1 MSCFRTIIL
10 CVYIYMSDKEIWK
23 SFTSN
28 QKLKKEINTFWEK
41 FATPEEKARD
51 TQSQSQW
58 YTQKKFLGRLDY
70 VQNQLNSM
78 VGQRDGNGNDVM
90 ALKDAL
96 VEHRNTHASAYANRQ
111 VPQSK
116 NLRGGKSR
124 GEVTLEE
131 RQAELKAA
139 QEELAEVLADDKG
152 TDKRIEEIDELQK
165 QVKDLA
171 STTLPIEEQKLQNLR
186 SERGQSG
193 NRDVAAQLEAVKQMQ
208 ALAGLGNNNNIQ
220 PPGAAPPVVPQQQPP
235 PAPPP
240 SVIPQQAA
248 QGQPGEA
255 IDPPEMQDA
264 EATPEMKEA
273 EETAFG
279 EGKVVSQAGGLIPN
293 TTDDAPN
300 IGIHQKA
307 ITRIFIDRNKN
318 FTQVRDMLKGKATAQ
333 STDELMREFR
343 FGIRVEGLLE
353 NTQQEWDE
361 IQALV
366 YQYRLNVKEDEQVR
380 QATIAGR
387 QATATAAQG
396 TGRPAMV
403 VPLDMIGQ
411 EARNLILADLEGDA
425 AMGED
430 EGGAAGHDGEEGEE
444 GEGRRLQQ
452 DNNINRVRG
461 RRLPEDNNINLD
473 IREND
478 PENEVQG
485 RQDPDAGKERG
496 GPFKVDFKVENP
508 TRIRNLLM
516 PNSLLKYNPLN
527 PRDPLPSFR
536 KVANPEFVPMSR
548 PSLFFRMDS

>member
-1 MSCFRTIIL
+1 
-10 CVYIYMSDKEIWK
+10 MSDKEIWK

-28 QKLKKEINTFWEK
+28 PTLKKQINAFWEK

-51 TQSQSQW
+51 TQFKGKQW
-58 YTQKKFLGRLDY
+58 HTQKKFLGRLAY
-70 VQNQLNSM
+70 VQNKLNSM
-78 VGQRDGNGNDVM
+78 DGQRDGDGNDIM

-96 VEHRNTHASAYANRQ
+96 VQHRNANAKAYAKRQ
-111 VPQSK
+111 APQSK
-116 NLRGGKSR
+116 KLRGR
-124 GEVTLEE
+124 REVTLEQ
-131 RQAELKAA
+131 RQAELKNL
-139 QEELAEVLADDKG
+139 QDELAEVLADDKG
-152 TDKRIEEIDELQK
+152 TDRRAAEIDQLQK
-165 QVKDLA
+165 QLKELA
-171 STTLPIEEQKLQNLR
+171 KSILPMEELKLQNLKN
-186 SERGQSG
+186 ERGQGG
-193 NRDVAAQLEAVKQMQ
+193 NKYVDAQIEAVERIR
-208 ALAGLGNNNNIQ
+208 ALAGHDNKNNDIK
-220 PPGAAPPVVPQQQPP
+220 PPGAAQPMVPQQQ
-235 PAPPP
+235 APGAAP
-240 SVIPQQAA
+240 SVIPQEAA
-248 QGQPGEA
+248 QGPPGEA
-255 IDPPEMQDA
+255 IDPPEMLDA
-264 EATPEMKEA
+264 ESTPQMQEA
-273 EETAFG
+273 EQAAQ
-279 EGKVVSQAGGLIPN
+279 EGKVVSQAGGLLPD

-387 QATATAAQG
+387 QASATAAQG

-411 EARNLILADLEGDA
+411 EARDLILADLEGHA

-430 EGGAAGHDGEEGEE
+430 EAGAAGHDGDRRLQDGEEGEE
-444 GEGRRLQQ
+444 GEGR
-452 DNNINRVRG
+452 VSG
-461 RRLPEDNNINLD
+461 RRLPEDNNINLE
-473 IREND
+473 ITEKA
-478 PENEVQG
+478 PG
-485 RQDPDAGKERG
+485 RQEPDADTKRE
-496 GPFKVDFKVENP
+496 GPFKVGFKVENP

-516 PNSLLKYNPLN
+516 PNNLLKYNPLD
-527 PRDPLPSFR
+527 PRDPLPDFR

-548 PSLFFRMDS
+548 PSLFFRMDN

>member
-1 MSCFRTIIL
+1 
-10 CVYIYMSDKEIWK
+10 MSDY
-23 SFTSN
+23 
-28 QKLKKEINTFWEK
+28 K
-41 FATPEEKARD
+41 FYRD
-51 TQSQSQW
+51 T
-58 YTQKKFLGRLDY
+58 K
-70 VQNQLNSM
+70 SM
-78 VGQRDGNGNDVM
+78 REKIKQYYS
-90 ALKDAL
+90 
-96 VEHRNTHASAYANRQ
+96 THASEDQKEKDYKGMLNSRMKVSKHQQYWLRQFDWVYSQINKGDQSASSREDEDLLILVESHLDKHKDFAAKYAANTADFQKFRAEGDVNEAKKQ

-124 GEVTLEE
+124 GEATLEE

-139 QEELAEVLADDKG
+139 QEKLAEVLADDKG

-165 QVKDLA
+165 QVKDL
-171 STTLPIEEQKLQNLR
+171 
-186 SERGQSG
+186 
-193 NRDVAAQLEAVKQMQ
+193 EAVEQMQ

-411 EARNLILADLEGDA
+411 EARDLILADLEGDA

-444 GEGRRLQQ
+444 GEG
-452 DNNINRVRG
+452 RVRG

-496 GPFKVDFKVENP
+496 GPFKVGFKVENP

>member
-1 MSCFRTIIL
+1 
-10 CVYIYMSDKEIWK
+10 MSDKEIWK

-28 QKLKKEINTFWEK
+28 QKLKKEINTFWEN

-51 TQSQSQW
+51 TQFTGKW
-58 YTQKKFLGRLDY
+58 HTQKKFLGRLDY

-78 VGQRDGNGNDVM
+78 DGQRDGNGNDVM

-124 GEVTLEE
+124 GEATLEE
-131 RQAELKAA
+131 REAELKAA
-139 QEELAEVLADDKG
+139 QKKLAEVLADDKG
-152 TDKRIEEIDELQK
+152 TDKRIGEIDELQK

-171 STTLPIEEQKLQNLR
+171 STTLSVEEQKLQNLR
-186 SERGQSG
+186 SEKLPLGG

-333 STDELMREFR
+333 STDELMRVFR

-353 NTQQEWDE
+353 NTQEEWDE

-411 EARNLILADLEGDA
+411 EARDLILADLEGDA

-444 GEGRRLQQ
+444 GEG
-452 DNNINRVRG
+452 RVRG

-496 GPFKVDFKVENP
+496 GPFKVGFKVENP

>member
-1 MSCFRTIIL
+1 M
-10 CVYIYMSDKEIWK
+10 
-23 SFTSN
+23 
-28 QKLKKEINTFWEK
+28 
-41 FATPEEKARD
+41 
-51 TQSQSQW
+51 
-58 YTQKKFLGRLDY
+58 
-70 VQNQLNSM
+70 
-78 VGQRDGNGNDVM
+78 
-90 ALKDAL
+90 
-96 VEHRNTHASAYANRQ
+96 
-111 VPQSK
+111 
-116 NLRGGKSR
+116 
-124 GEVTLEE
+124 
-131 RQAELKAA
+131 
-139 QEELAEVLADDKG
+139 
-152 TDKRIEEIDELQK
+152 
-165 QVKDLA
+165 
-171 STTLPIEEQKLQNLR
+171 R
-186 SERGQSG
+186 SERGQGG
-193 NRDVAAQLEAVKQMQ
+193 NRDVAAQLEAVERIR
-208 ALAGLGNNNNIQ
+208 ALAGHDNKNNDIK

-273 EETAFG
+273 EETAR

-353 NTQQEWDE
+353 NTQEEWDE

-411 EARNLILADLEGDA
+411 EARDLILADLEGDA

-444 GEGRRLQQ
+444 GEG
-452 DNNINRVRG
+452 RVRG

-496 GPFKVDFKVENP
+496 GPFKVGFKVENP

>member
-1 MSCFRTIIL
+1 
-10 CVYIYMSDKEIWK
+10 MSDKEIWK

-124 GEVTLEE
+124 GEATLEE
-131 RQAELKAA
+131 REAELKAA
-139 QEELAEVLADDKG
+139 QKKLAEVLADDKG

-165 QVKDLA
+165 QVKDL
-171 STTLPIEEQKLQNLR
+171 
-186 SERGQSG
+186 
-193 NRDVAAQLEAVKQMQ
+193 

-387 QATATAAQG
+387 QATIAGRQANATAAQG

-452 DNNINRVRG
+452 DNNIN
-461 RRLPEDNNINLD
+461 LD

-496 GPFKVDFKVENP
+496 GPFKVGFKVENP

>member
-1 MSCFRTIIL
+1 
-10 CVYIYMSDKEIWK
+10 MSDY
-23 SFTSN
+23 
-28 QKLKKEINTFWEK
+28 K
-41 FATPEEKARD
+41 FYRD
-51 TQSQSQW
+51 T
-58 YTQKKFLGRLDY
+58 K
-70 VQNQLNSM
+70 SM
-78 VGQRDGNGNDVM
+78 REKIKQYYS
-90 ALKDAL
+90 
-96 VEHRNTHASAYANRQ
+96 THASEDQKEKDHKGMLNSQMKVTKHQQYWLRQFDWVYSQINKGDQSASSREDEDLLILVESHLDKHKDFAAKYAANTADFQRFRAEGDVNEAKKQ

-116 NLRGGKSR
+116 KLRGSKRRR

-131 RQAELKAA
+131 RQAELKNL
-139 QEELAEVLADDKG
+139 EDELAEVLADDQG
-152 TDKRIEEIDELQK
+152 TDRRAAEIDELQK
-165 QVKDLA
+165 QLKELA
-171 STTLPIEEQKLQNLR
+171 KTILPIEEQKLQNLR
-186 SERGQSG
+186 SERGQGG
-193 NRDVAAQLEAVKQMQ
+193 NRDVAAQLEAVERIR
-208 ALAGLGNNNNIQ
+208 ALAGHDNKNNDIK

-273 EETAFG
+273 EETAR

-411 EARNLILADLEGDA
+411 EARDLILADLEGDA

-444 GEGRRLQQ
+444 GEG
-452 DNNINRVRG
+452 RVRG

-496 GPFKVDFKVENP
+496 GTFKVGFKGENP

>member
-1 MSCFRTIIL
+1 
-10 CVYIYMSDKEIWK
+10 
-23 SFTSN
+23 
-28 QKLKKEINTFWEK
+28 
-41 FATPEEKARD
+41 
-51 TQSQSQW
+51 
-58 YTQKKFLGRLDY
+58 
-70 VQNQLNSM
+70 
-78 VGQRDGNGNDVM
+78 
-90 ALKDAL
+90 
-96 VEHRNTHASAYANRQ
+96 
-111 VPQSK
+111 
-116 NLRGGKSR
+116 
-124 GEVTLEE
+124 
-131 RQAELKAA
+131 
-139 QEELAEVLADDKG
+139 
-152 TDKRIEEIDELQK
+152 
-165 QVKDLA
+165 
-171 STTLPIEEQKLQNLR
+171 
-186 SERGQSG
+186 
-193 NRDVAAQLEAVKQMQ
+193 MQ

-220 PPGAAPPVVPQQQPP
+220 P

-273 EETAFG
+273 EEAAFG

-353 NTQQEWDE
+353 DNQQEWDE

-411 EARNLILADLEGDA
+411 EARDLILADLEGDA

-444 GEGRRLQQ
+444 GEG
-452 DNNINRVRG
+452 RVRG

-496 GPFKVDFKVENP
+496 GPFKVGFKVENP